1 MMTYIAPNGY
11 VITSKP
17 NPEIVRYE
25 CDCSEIVDGIY
36 TSIETTGDSTEIGI
50 QQIKIKRK
58 VENNYMIIEIQ
69 MSSDIELQ
77 EYITQNNQTNLNF

>member
-11 VITSKP
+11 VIVSKP
-17 NPEIVRYE
+17 NPEIVKYE
-25 CDCSEIVDGIY
+25 CNCSEMVDGIY

-50 QQIKIKRK
+50 QQIKIKRTVK
-58 VENNYMIIEIQ
+58 NNHMTIEIQ

-77 EYITQNNQTNLNF
+77 EYINQNNQPNLNF